1 MVSYDISGCNPIR
14 IQPQI
19 HLAPQSQRNP
29 LQFHKHPKFHKSHFP
44 LNKKNVQIIHV
55 NI

>member
-29 LQFHKHPKFHKSHFP
+29 LQFHKHDGLVYLTMLHNEHLDN
-44 LNKKNVQIIHV
+44 LNS
-55 NI
+55 